1 MKKIRVLL
9 IEDYSRIDS
18 TIKKMLKLDNSFE
31 LLGEPNSSKIKNI
44 NNEHIV
50 PDVILVNY
58 NIKYQECLSIVESS
72 KKEYPNSRV
81 ILVNLPPQ
89 KIDIMLYIQAGVEG
103 FSLNGTDTTE
113 FLNAVRL
120 AADGLSI
127 LPSPLVNILFSQ
139 IYNDSEETKSNMN
152 LIALMTK
159 REKEVLKLLG
169 EGLRNKEIGLKINLS
184 TFTVKSH
191 IHNIMEKLGLHTR
204 LEIANYSY
212 ANENL
217 RSISKSNSM
226 VIN

>member
-9 IEDYSRIDS
+9 IEDYSRIES
-18 TIKKMLKLDNSFE
+18 TIKKMLKLDNSYE
-31 LLGEPNSSKIKNI
+31 LLSEPNSSKIKNI

-50 PDVILVNY
+50 PDVILVDY
-58 NIKYQECLSIVESS
+58 NLKYQECLSIVESS
-72 KKEYPNSRV
+72 KKEYPTSRV

-89 KIDIMLYIQAGVEG
+89 KIDILLYIQSGVEG
-103 FSLNGTDTTE
+103 FSLNDTDTPE
-113 FLNAVRL
+113 FLNAVRQS
-120 AADGLSI
+120 ADGLSI

-152 LIALMTK
+152 LIVLMTK
-159 REKEVLKLLG
+159 REKEVMKLLC
-169 EGLRNKEIGLKINLS
+169 EGLKNKEIGQKICLS